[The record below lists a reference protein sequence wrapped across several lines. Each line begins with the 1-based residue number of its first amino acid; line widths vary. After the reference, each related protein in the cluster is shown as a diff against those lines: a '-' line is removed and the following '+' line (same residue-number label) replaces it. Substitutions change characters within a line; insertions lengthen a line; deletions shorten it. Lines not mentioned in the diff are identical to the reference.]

1 MVFLCGSEMTNN
13 VTFFLYKMI
22 INQRISTFRGS
33 ESINPSRKLRL
44 DHFVI
49 DSQLMV
55 TVGNPKHAFEFTEFR
70 FLRVKNPALGFVLA
84 ITERRLSKQENLDS
98 LFPWRFIRSFQWW

>member
-1 MVFLCGSEMTNN
+1 MFGNDKPQQETAFGSLCYR
-13 VTFFLYKMI
+13 L
-22 INQRISTFRGS
+22 
-33 ESINPSRKLRL
+33 KLM
-44 DHFVI
+44 D
-49 DSQLMV
+49 

-70 FLRVKNPALGFVLA
+70 ILGVKNPDLGFVLA

>member
-1 MVFLCGSEMTNN
+1 MYQL
-13 VTFFLYKMI
+13 
-22 INQRISTFRGS
+22 ISTFRCS
-33 ESINPSRKLRL
+33 ETINPSRKLLL

-49 DSQLMV
+49 DSQLMD

-70 FLRVKNPALGFVLA
+70 ILGVKNPDLGFVLA